1 VGGNAQIK
9 GMKKVA
15 GMLRLD
21 LAQFRELE
29 AFAKFGSDLDKNT
42 LAQLTRGQRMVE
54 ILKQG
59 QYSPVDVAKQVTIIW
74 AVNNGSL
81 DDIPLNKVADY
92 EKSFYSFIEANYSEI
107 FDEITNT
114 GAMSEE
120 SEKALL
126 KGLNEFK
133 SGFSIE

>member
-1 VGGNAQIK
+1 
-9 GMKKVA
+9 
-15 GMLRLD
+15 
-21 LAQFRELE
+21 
-29 AFAKFGSDLDKNT
+29 
-42 LAQLTRGQRMVE
+42 
-54 ILKQG
+54 LKQG

-81 DDIPLNKVADY
+81 DDIPLNKVAKF
-92 EKSFYSFIEANYSEI
+92 EKSFHSFIEANYSEI
-107 FDEITNT
+107 LDEITNT

>member
-1 VGGNAQIK
+1 
-9 GMKKVA
+9 M
-15 GMLRLD
+15 
-21 LAQFRELE
+21 
-29 AFAKFGSDLDKNT
+29 
-42 LAQLTRGQRMVE
+42 
-54 ILKQG
+54 
-59 QYSPVDVAKQVTIIW
+59 TISW

-107 FDEITNT
+107 LDEITNT

>member
-1 VGGNAQIK
+1 
-9 GMKKVA
+9 
-15 GMLRLD
+15 
-21 LAQFRELE
+21 
-29 AFAKFGSDLDKNT
+29 
-42 LAQLTRGQRMVE
+42 MVE

-81 DDIPLNKVADY
+81 DDIPLNKVAEF

-107 FDEITNT
+107 LDEITNT